1 MKLNFFFLFSTLIS
15 IWQYRMFV
23 GDLTVPLLYSPI
35 IFNAY
40 LLLMCGYVHK
50 GPGASGGQKG
60 VSAPMELELQ
70 AS

>member
-1 MKLNFFFLFSTLIS
+1 
-15 IWQYRMFV
+15 MFV
-23 GDLTVPLLYSPI
+23 GDLTVPLLYSAI

-50 GPGASGGQKG
+50 GPGASGGQKV

>member
-1 MKLNFFFLFSTLIS
+1 
-15 IWQYRMFV
+15 MFV
-23 GDLTVPLLYSPI
+23 GNLTVPLLYSPI
-35 IFNAY
+35 IFNVY

-50 GPGASGGQKG
+50 GPGVSGGQKG

>member
-1 MKLNFFFLFSTLIS
+1 
-15 IWQYRMFV
+15 MFV
-23 GDLTVPLLYSPI
+23 GDLTVPFLYSPI
-35 IFNAY
+35 IFNVY

-70 AS
+70 ASRQWVLASKLTSSGKAVRA